1 MSIAFGGAM
10 KDSEDDAL
18 NEAMRGM
25 RKTAS
30 TRKRIVAIKPISKR
44 RRIWQFIFLNFG

>member
-30 TRKRIVAIKPISKR
+30 KRKRIVTVRGIFGPHPRFYVAR
-44 RRIWQFIFLNFG
+44 RKIR